1 VNRLITRTELVT
13 IVSSGMPSNCSAR
26 AKVVVPADSPIAL
39 PGVTRLAAA
48 WAMAALAGCSR
59 LDLASKP
66 GS

>member
-1 VNRLITRTELVT
+1 MTRTELVT
-13 IVSSGMPSNCSAR
+13 MVSSGMPSNRSAS

-48 WAMAALAGCSR
+48 AAMAALAGCSR